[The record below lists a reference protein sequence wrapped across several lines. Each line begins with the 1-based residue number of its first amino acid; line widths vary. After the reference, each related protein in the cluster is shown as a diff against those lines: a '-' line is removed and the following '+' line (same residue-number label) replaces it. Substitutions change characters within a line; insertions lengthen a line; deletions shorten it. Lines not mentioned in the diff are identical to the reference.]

1 MIYNPTT
8 EVIQGIS
15 YSCFKNMGIP
25 ASLVSGS
32 SSTAELMMNM
42 ICPEIVDP
50 DNQKELSSPNGMIVS
65 IDTTSIQQNFLLED
79 EEGKDERDEDEDLMT
94 CVRTTS
100 KRNRAKS
107 APSEKKSTL
116 AETEC
121 NNTKFKKT

>member
-25 ASLVSGS
+25 ASLVSGT

-42 ICPEIVDP
+42 ISPEIVDP
-50 DNQKELSSPNGMIVS
+50 NNKKELSSPNGMIVS

-79 EEGKDERDEDEDLMT
+79 EEGKDEREEDEDLMI
-94 CVRTTS
+94 S
-100 KRNRAKS
+100 NRLS
-107 APSEKKSTL
+107 S
-116 AETEC
+116 
-121 NNTKFKKT
+121 